1 MLCKTTTTK
10 TLPIFSQNIQE
21 MSAEED
27 CFVTDAAAKHE
38 RLKTGS
44 FIYGCTRVTF
54 KRLAINVNKFKVY

>member
-1 MLCKTTTTK
+1 
-10 TLPIFSQNIQE
+10 

-54 KRLAINVNKFKVY
+54 KRFGHQCCGQMQKCTDRASTTVLAEVSL